1 MIYPAAAHMAKLIK
15 SPGKQL
21 SGAVGH
27 AGMRRGHTHT
37 HTAVVFHSCLVVV
50 VVLLFTLHLAVLL
63 GFGSVCCRL
72 FWGLWAHAMAL
83 ING

>member
-15 SPGKQL
+15 APGKQF

-27 AGMRRGHTHT
+27 AGMRRGHSHT
-37 HTAVVFHSCLVVV
+37 HTRTHSWFHSCLDVVV

-63 GFGSVCCRL
+63 GFVRFVAAFFGG
-72 FWGLWAHAMAL
+72 FGHTLWR
-83 ING
+83 